1 MLKSK
6 EPGTNG
12 GYQAEYMKY
21 QPVNSGL
28 FKIPGKPEDYTD
40 DQLASL
46 QTLSDVMVTGYHAAL
61 NAEARPGYTGAV
73 IGDSAVGLAGVIG
86 AKLLGA
92 EKIIL
97 LSHNDDCAQLGKKF
111 GAIDIVSM
119 RDEKAIKVEWVYH
132 MQNLSQT
139 NYYGRM

>member
-1 MLKSK
+1 
-6 EPGTNG
+6 
-12 GYQAEYMKY
+12 
-21 QPVNSGL
+21 
-28 FKIPGKPEDYTD
+28 
-40 DQLASL
+40 
-46 QTLSDVMVTGYHAAL
+46 MVTGYHAAL
-61 NAEARPGYTGAV
+61 NAEVRPGYTVAV

-139 NYYGRM
+139 NYYGRIQVCVVVLLL